1 MSEIKT
7 ESISFTSLMYR
18 TVTRMETQ
26 MQVIFLVWMPKQV
39 WGLLQMFAL
48 NAKYAI
54 MCK

>member
-1 MSEIKT
+1 MSEIKNR
-7 ESISFTSLMYR
+7 IDFIYIFD
-18 TVTRMETQ
+18 VQ
-26 MQVIFLVWMPKQV
+26 DGNPNGDPDAVIFLVWMPKQV